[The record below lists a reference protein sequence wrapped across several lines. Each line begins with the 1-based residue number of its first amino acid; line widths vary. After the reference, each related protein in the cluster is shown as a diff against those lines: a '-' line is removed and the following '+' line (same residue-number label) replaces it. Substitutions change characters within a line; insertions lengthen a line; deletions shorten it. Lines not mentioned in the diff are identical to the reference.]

1 MENNEPTILIVD
13 DAKTNIDILLALLGD
28 DYDLAVAMGGE
39 SALSIV
45 EEDPPDLI
53 LLDVMMPGMD
63 GYEVCRR
70 LKANPSTRNIPVIF
84 VTAMSEVADETKG
97 FEIGAVDYITKP
109 ISPPIIEARVKT
121 HLALYDQNRVLDE
134 KVRLRTAEL
143 NATRLDVIRRL
154 GTAAEYKDNETGL
167 HVVRMSYYAQ
177 LISRAAGFSEEH
189 AEIVFIAAPMH
200 DIGKIGIPDH
210 ILRKPGELD
219 NQEWETMKKHTTIGV
234 EILGDQESELMD
246 MARLIALTHHEKWNG
261 TGYPH
266 GLSGEDIPIEGR
278 VVSLADV
285 FDALT
290 SDRPYKKAWPVEDA
304 VALINKESGE
314 QFDPRLVIGFNKA
327 LPEILEVRD
336 TYSERN

>member
-1 MENNEPTILIVD
+1 
-13 DAKTNIDILLALLGD
+13 
-28 DYDLAVAMGGE
+28 
-39 SALSIV
+39 
-45 EEDPPDLI
+45 
-53 LLDVMMPGMD
+53 
-63 GYEVCRR
+63 
-70 LKANPSTRNIPVIF
+70 
-84 VTAMSEVADETKG
+84 
-97 FEIGAVDYITKP
+97 
-109 ISPPIIEARVKT
+109 
-121 HLALYDQNRVLDE
+121 
-134 KVRLRTAEL
+134 
-143 NATRLDVIRRL
+143 
-154 GTAAEYKDNETGL
+154 
-167 HVVRMSYYAQ
+167 
-177 LISRAAGFSEEH
+177 
-189 AEIVFIAAPMH
+189 
-200 DIGKIGIPDH
+200 
-210 ILRKPGELD
+210 
-219 NQEWETMKKHTTIGV
+219 
-234 EILGDQESELMD
+234 MD